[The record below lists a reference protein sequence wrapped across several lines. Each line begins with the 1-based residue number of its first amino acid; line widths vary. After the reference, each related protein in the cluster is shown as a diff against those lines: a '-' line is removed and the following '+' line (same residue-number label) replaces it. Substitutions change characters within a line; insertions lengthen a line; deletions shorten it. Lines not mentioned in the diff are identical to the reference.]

1 MQMLSDRIR
10 WKQNGW
16 KFILFRSYHCR
27 LIIEDDVDDMLLA
40 LLVTFWI
47 LFNAASTD
55 LSADDLRDNLGD
67 CAVFCRDCF
76 RATGLAGARL
86 SAKTFLLDVS
96 ALDGVSTGA
105 FGLSSLPEVES
116 SEYSDESSGMGISAS
131 EKLMDISIPLGVFV
145 SDPRD
150 EVPEVLLLGGL
161 LRPMDSIDSLD
172 TVLLGALRKE
182 GFLLII
188 GPPAMP
194 SGS

>member
-1 MQMLSDRIR
+1 
-10 WKQNGW
+10 
-16 KFILFRSYHCR
+16 
-27 LIIEDDVDDMLLA
+27 MLLA

-67 CAVFCRDCF
+67 SAVFCRDCF